1 MPVAV
6 TPRELRTV
14 RMSVLK
20 TTPVVLMVGV
30 LVGTDTTLLLA
41 LEVVG
46 AAVVDMA
53 SVVVVVEGTTLA
65 PEVDAATDEVFVLA
79 SVTLLALPVA
89 VSALEVVGAATVEV
103 VVAGAGRKR
112 GRTQS
117 TNSTT
122 PLVAK

>member
-1 MPVAV
+1 
-6 TPRELRTV
+6 
-14 RMSVLK
+14 MSVLK